1 MPLECSVQ
9 QECPIQGRRIYRS
22 TNLFRGLTII
32 DSGSLRFAFI
42 EVRSIEETD
51 RCLNLSGL
59 PFMGANLKIGR
70 PSKYSGPITT
80 ATSWSEVLL
89 NLGADTVDWSS
100 PAALVLKAGGVD
112 TSLLTLEHNASK
124 RELFIANVQPESS
137 DLTLR
142 AFLET
147 LIAQAETAIHTGD
160 IIKSLRLSGTHAF
173 LEAQSSCHA
182 SAPLRV

>member
-1 MPLECSVQ
+1 MSNAPLRPSQIGEGEPKVCK
-9 QECPIQGRRIYRS
+9 
-22 TNLFRGLTII
+22 
-32 DSGSLRFAFI
+32 
-42 EVRSIEETD
+42 
-51 RCLNLSGL
+51 NLSKRH
-59 PFMGANLKIGR
+59 P
-70 PSKYSGPITT
+70 
-80 ATSWSEVLL
+80 
-89 NLGADTVDWSS
+89 TVDWSS

-147 LIAQAETAIHTGD
+147 LIAQAETLIHTGD

-173 LEAQSSCHA
+173 LEAQSSCDA